1 MFSRQML
8 GLRAAIRAPIRAP
21 IRARFC
27 TAAAPG
33 VGSELA
39 RRKRLIW
46 HSKQRGWLELDLLMG
61 GFAEKFLPSMTAKE
75 LDLWED
81 VLIRENPDLFKWLN
95 NQLPVPEDLSSN
107 EVMVKLLK
115 YVNEEH
121 VALKP
126 GEEPQPLFK

>member
-1 MFSRQML
+1 MPRRLF
-8 GLRAAIRAPIRAP
+8 GLRAALRAPG
-21 IRARFC
+21 FC

-33 VGSELA
+33 ISVGSEIA

-61 GFAEKFLPSMTAKE
+61 GFAEKHLPSMNARE
-75 LDLWED
+75 MDLWED

-107 EVMVKLLK
+107 EVMQRLLK
-115 YVNEEH
+115 YVNTEH
-121 VALKP
+121 TALKP
-126 GEEPQPLFK
+126 GDEPTPLFK